1 MVAQLECQ
9 REVLKI
15 YESIGGGG
23 AGPNPNPIE
32 NILGMTRVKSQI
44 AELEAV
50 IGDSEEILKDNED
63 FVVLPHD
70 ILEAS
75 YRSHIGIVLDW
86 LGPPPI
92 DKKRINAKDPTRL
105 QNTLLQAALI
115 EGHSDLMSIL
125 LQFGADVDP
134 KNSFDDTPLQ
144 CSVDKTNL
152 EHASRLLLGRF
163 DFV

>member
-1 MVAQLECQ
+1 MKTSD
-9 REVLKI
+9 KI
-15 YESIGGGG
+15 KFG
-23 AGPNPNPIE
+23 
-32 NILGMTRVKSQI
+32 Q
-44 AELEAV
+44 
-50 IGDSEEILKDNED
+50 
-63 FVVLPHD
+63 F
-70 ILEAS
+70 
-75 YRSHIGIVLDW
+75 
-86 LGPPPI
+86 
-92 DKKRINAKDPTRL
+92 RINAKDPTRL

-152 EHASRLLLGRF
+152 EHTSRLLLGRL